1 MKNRDSG
8 FTLVELM
15 IGVLLL
21 SLLALV
27 VTQIPLFNLRSWRK
41 GNERLEMQRDA
52 HYAMLRIQRKLR
64 PARLSHIDVSDPS
77 TLVIDLNTGEN
88 FSLQETNLFYQNPE
102 GTQEVVIEGDVG
114 TQFTVTPTGG
124 AINVALTLARESVQ
138 TTLAIAVKPRN

>member
-77 TLVIDLNTGEN
+77 TLVIGDET
-88 FSLQETNLFYQNPE
+88 FFLQETNLFYQNPE